1 MKWKLGMTSRND
13 ESDDLF
19 LSSQLFEIVIFGTAV
34 SFVCVRDEY
43 ILNAM
48 KSIGVRGI
56 PSGCHGGGCGVCKIK
71 IISGS
76 AETENMSR
84 EKVSLE
90 EEGRG
95 ICLACRARPL
105 SDMLIEPL
113 EKLEKPILRQYG
125 FM

>member
-1 MKWKLGMTSRND
+1 MTSRND
-13 ESDDLF
+13 ESDGLF
-19 LSSQLFEIVIFGTAV
+19 LSSQSFEIVISGTAV
-34 SFVCVRDEY
+34 SFVCVPDED

-90 EEGRG
+90 EEGQG

-113 EKLEKPILRQYG
+113 EKLERPILRQYG